1 MPGPTPRMRLAHR
14 ARADR
19 LVSERTGPA
28 GADGS
33 AGRGIVQRPARAPLS
48 RAARAAIVAAAV
60 GVVAYGLA
68 LALTW
73 VWVPGGGSSAV
84 YTTEQPVDWFT
95 AWTNTTVVAGLV
107 AAAAAG
113 MALVLAVFVV
123 ARHVSGRRRAS

>member
-1 MPGPTPRMRLAHR
+1 MRPAHR

-19 LVSERTGPA
+19 LVPERAGPA

-33 AGRGIVQRPARAPLS
+33 AGRGIVQRPSPAPVS
-48 RAARAAIVAAAV
+48 RVARAAIVAAAV
-60 GVVAYGLA
+60 AVIAYGLA

-95 AWTNTTVVAGLV
+95 VRSNTTVVAGLV
-107 AAAAAG
+107 AVAAAV

-123 ARHVSGRRRAS
+123 ARHVSVRGRAS